1 MQGGIM
7 FCLSSKK
14 YLQAALSWGLL
25 HKPPHLPQRLGM
37 EVNHP
42 LQCLI
47 LPMKDVWGSY
57 MCYV

>member
-1 MQGGIM
+1 M

-25 HKPPHLPQRLGM
+25 DKPPHLPQRLGM

-47 LPMKDVWGSY
+47 LPVKDVWGSY